1 MFRKKQ
7 KADAPQRDAP
17 GPGPGLRTLVIDLD
31 PASVG
36 LTPEMCGPV
45 WGVVMDSVF
54 PTGDWYCLAVLADG
68 TTSIYTSGGY
78 GVIGAGQHESVR
90 AAGHAL
96 LATASEQ
103 LALLG
108 PATGSGLPGPG
119 LVALRALTFQGQR
132 VLIAPEKDLGKGK
145 HAASAV
151 FYAAQEVLTQVRLID
166 ERQNPA

>member
-1 MFRKKQ
+1 M
-7 KADAPQRDAP
+7 
-17 GPGPGLRTLVIDLD
+17 VIDLD

-36 LTPEMCGPV
+36 LSPATSGPV

-54 PTGDWYCLAVLADG
+54 PTGDWYCLAVLGDG

-96 LATASEQ
+96 LAKAAEQ

-108 PATGSGLPGPG
+108 PSGGSGLPAPG
-119 LVALRALTFQGQR
+119 MVALRALTFDGQR
-132 VLIAPEKDLGKGK
+132 VLIAPENALGKGK
-145 HAASAV
+145 HPASAL
-151 FYAAQEVLTQVRLID
+151 FYSAQEVLTQVRLID
-166 ERQNPA
+166 ERQNPG

>member
-1 MFRKKQ
+1 M
-7 KADAPQRDAP
+7 
-17 GPGPGLRTLVIDLD
+17 VIDLD

-36 LTPEMCGPV
+36 LSPATSGPV

-90 AAGHAL
+90 TAGSSL
-96 LATASEQ
+96 LAKAAQQ

-108 PATGSGLPGPG
+108 PSGSSALPAPG
-119 LVALRALTFQGQR
+119 MVALRALTFDGQR
-132 VLIAPEKDLGKGK
+132 VLIAAENELGKGK
-145 HAASAV
+145 HPASAL
-151 FYAAQEVLTQVRLID
+151 FYAAQEVITQVRLID